1 MNHGNGIE
9 ASASDG
15 FCGTSYAAKL
25 LGVSVGT
32 VQGLV
37 EKNELQAWK
46 TQGGHRRISLTSI
59 YDYQRRYNLH
69 ATPFGPEQ
77 QRLRVLVVDDDPPT
91 REMLQS
97 HFQQWKGP
105 IDVSFYASPL
115 DADNFHVLDYRNSPA
130 LTVNHPTLGPITT
143 GRETDTPTR
152 RFLISPAQPL
162 LYSMNHLLRILVAL
176 SAGLISA
183 VTRSTAQT
191 LPARP
196 PAGVALRSPPTRAAR
211 APPPLPVLAG
221 ASTPRA
227 TPREKPDP
235 VAEWV
240 FHSER
245 PYSR

>member
-115 DADNFHVLDYRNSPA
+115 DAMLDMFSLQPHVLITDLNMPVIDGFEFLRAVGNHSLFRKIA
-130 LTVNHPTLGPITT
+130 VLVITGLTAEQIHSRGGLPDGVQILRKPIDLDWLK
-143 GRETDTPTR
+143 GFFDAMLSMRQMTR
-152 RFLISPAQPL
+152 RSLDASRPSDNA
-162 LYSMNHLLRILVAL
+162 
-176 SAGLISA
+176 A
-183 VTRSTAQT
+183 V
-191 LPARP
+191 
-196 PAGVALRSPPTRAAR
+196 
-211 APPPLPVLAG
+211 
-221 ASTPRA
+221 
-227 TPREKPDP
+227 
-235 VAEWV
+235 
-240 FHSER
+240 
-245 PYSR
+245 